1 MNSCKFLGRLT
12 DNLKLETTEGGV
24 SMLRFSIAVSRK
36 YKDKNKKQVE
46 EVNFLN
52 MIAWDSGAELIAK
65 YFGKGDP
72 IIIDAAAKQE
82 RWQKDGK
89 NFSAIVF
96 RVNSFDFV
104 PYNCKKDEEGGSS
117 ESESSG
123 SSNAGGDSGGS
134 SNGGGGNDD
143 IPF

>member
-1 MNSCKFLGRLT
+1 MMNSCKFLGRLT
-12 DNLKLETTEGGV
+12 DNLKLEKTEGGV

-36 YKDKNKKQVE
+36 YKDKNKKQIE

-52 MIAWDSGAELIAK
+52 MIAWDSGAELIEK
-65 YFGKGDP
+65 YFKKGDP

-89 NFSAIVF
+89 NHSAIVF

-104 PYNCKKDEEGGSS
+104 PFNCKKDDEGSGESS
-117 ESESSG
+117 ESEPSSG
-123 SSNAGGDSGGS
+123 GATGGGS
-134 SNGGGGNDD
+134 TDAGGNDD

>member
-89 NFSAIVF
+89 NHSAIVF

-104 PYNCKKDEEGGSS
+104 PYNCKKDDEGDNS
-117 ESESSG
+117 ESESTGGNSG
-123 SSNAGGDSGGS
+123 NAGGGDSG
-134 SNGGGGNDD
+134 NGGGGDD